1 MMRYLKRVVLYRI
14 VMVLSVFIIGC
25 DKSSDTSEKPKED
38 SKEAQ
43 IKKSFAKTLDMYP
56 TENLEDFYD
65 KEGYRDGE
73 FKKDDK
79 GTWLIRSEIVKQPKG
94 KVMKTRGMQLY
105 INRNTKTAKG
115 FFVLKE
121 ISENNNRVNKDKEE
135 KYEVKMVGNKIIPT
149 EQINDEK
156 IKKEIE
162 NFKFF
167 VQYGNFKNF
176 EKYNNGEFS
185 YNHEAPIYSAKY
197 QLHNDDY
204 NVRQLRKRYEIS
216 TKEAPKLLLKGGGD
230 LKDSSVGQ
238 NDIEFTFVER
248 KGENIY
254 FNDSVEFIPSK

>member
-1 MMRYLKRVVLYRI
+1 MWTIYTDFAKSNKSDELDDEG
-14 VMVLSVFIIGC
+14 MVLN
-25 DKSSDTSEKPKED
+25 
-38 SKEAQ
+38 
-43 IKKSFAKTLDMYP
+43 LD
-56 TENLEDFYD
+56 
-65 KEGYRDGE
+65 
-73 FKKDDK
+73 
-79 GTWLIRSEIVKQPKG
+79 
-94 KVMKTRGMQLY
+94 
-105 INRNTKTAKG
+105 RNTRTAKG
-115 FFVLKE
+115 YYFVKKFYE
-121 ISENNNRVNKDKEE
+121 KDKFSDRKNYKVEM
-135 KYEVKMVGNKIIPT
+135 KNNKIILLDKV
-149 EQINDEK
+149 NDPNL
-156 IKKEIE
+156 KERIE

-185 YNHEAPIYSAKY
+185 YNPEAPIYSAKY

>member
-1 MMRYLKRVVLYRI
+1 MRYLKRVVLYII

-156 IKKEIE
+156 IKEIE

-185 YNHEAPIYSAKY
+185 YNPEAPIYSAKY

-204 NVRQLRKRYEIS
+204 NVRQLRKRYDIS
-216 TKEAPKLLLKGGGD
+216 TKETPKLLLKGGGD
-230 LKDSSVGQ
+230 LKNSSVGQ

>member
-1 MMRYLKRVVLYRI
+1 MRYLKRVVLYII
-14 VMVLSVFIIGC
+14 VMILSVFIIGC
-25 DKSSDTSEKPKED
+25 NKSSDTSEKPKED

-79 GTWLIRSEIVKQPKG
+79 GTWLIRSEIVKQPKD

-121 ISENNNRVNKDKEE
+121 ISEKNNHVNKDKEE

-176 EKYNNGEFS
+176 EKYKNGEFS
-185 YNHEAPIYSAKY
+185 YNPEAPIYSAKY

-204 NVRQLRKRYEIS
+204 NVRQLRKRYDIS

>member
-1 MMRYLKRVVLYRI
+1 MEYLKRLALLI
-14 VMVLSVFIIGC
+14 SVIILTIFIMGC
-25 DKSSDTSEKPKED
+25 DSQSDTAENPKEG

-43 IKKSFAKTLDMYP
+43 IKKSFSKTLDMYP
-56 TENLEDFYD
+56 IKNLEDFYG

-105 INRNTKTAKG
+105 INRNTETAKG

-167 VQYGNFKNF
+167 AQYGNFKNF

-185 YNHEAPIYSAKY
+185 YNPEAPIYSAKY

-204 NVRQLRKRYEIS
+204 NVRQLRKRYDIS
-216 TKEAPKLLLKGGGD
+216 TKETPKLLLKGGGD
-230 LKDSSVGQ
+230 LKNSSVGQ

>member
-1 MMRYLKRVVLYRI
+1 MEYLKRLALLI
-14 VMVLSVFIIGC
+14 SVIILTIFIMGC
-25 DKSSDTSEKPKED
+25 DSQRDTAENPKEG

-43 IKKSFAKTLDMYP
+43 IKKSFSKTLDMYP
-56 TENLEDFYD
+56 IKNLEDFYG

-105 INRNTKTAKG
+105 INRNTETAKG

-185 YNHEAPIYSAKY
+185 YNPEAPIYSAKY

-204 NVRQLRKRYEIS
+204 NVRQLRKRYDIS
-216 TKEAPKLLLKGGGD
+216 TKETPKLLLKGGGD
-230 LKDSSVGQ
+230 LKNSSVGQ

>member
-1 MMRYLKRVVLYRI
+1 MGYLKRFALYISILILIVVI
-14 VMVLSVFIIGC
+14 AGC
-25 DKSSDTSEKPKED
+25 GKGNETKED
-38 SKEAQ
+38 SKEQQ
-43 IKKSFAKTLDMYP
+43 IKKSFSKTLDMYP

-156 IKKEIE
+156 
-162 NFKFF
+162 
-167 VQYGNFKNF
+167 
-176 EKYNNGEFS
+176 
-185 YNHEAPIYSAKY
+185 
-197 QLHNDDY
+197 
-204 NVRQLRKRYEIS
+204 
-216 TKEAPKLLLKGGGD
+216 
-230 LKDSSVGQ
+230 
-238 NDIEFTFVER
+238 
-248 KGENIY
+248 
-254 FNDSVEFIPSK
+254 

>member
-56 TENLEDFYD
+56 IENLEDFYD

-156 IKKEIE
+156 IKKKLKTSSFLCNMETLKIS
-162 NFKFF
+162 
-167 VQYGNFKNF
+167 KNTTMVSF
-176 EKYNNGEFS
+176 
-185 YNHEAPIYSAKY
+185 HI
-197 QLHNDDY
+197 
-204 NVRQLRKRYEIS
+204 I
-216 TKEAPKLLLKGGGD
+216 LKHQSIR
-230 LKDSSVGQ
+230 L
-238 NDIEFTFVER
+238 
-248 KGENIY
+248 NINY
-254 FNDSVEFIPSK
+254 TTMITM

>member
-156 IKKEIE
+156 IKKKLKTSSFLCNMETLKIS
-162 NFKFF
+162 
-167 VQYGNFKNF
+167 KNTTMVSF
-176 EKYNNGEFS
+176 
-185 YNHEAPIYSAKY
+185 HI
-197 QLHNDDY
+197 
-204 NVRQLRKRYEIS
+204 I
-216 TKEAPKLLLKGGGD
+216 LKHQSIR
-230 LKDSSVGQ
+230 L
-238 NDIEFTFVER
+238 
-248 KGENIY
+248 NINY
-254 FNDSVEFIPSK
+254 TTMITM

>member
-1 MMRYLKRVVLYRI
+1 MEYLKRLALLI
-14 VMVLSVFIIGC
+14 SVIILTIFIMGC
-25 DKSSDTSEKPKED
+25 DSQSDTAENPKEG

-43 IKKSFAKTLDMYP
+43 IKKSFSKTLDMYP
-56 TENLEDFYD
+56 IKNLEDFYD

-105 INRNTKTAKG
+105 INRNTETAKG

-135 KYEVKMVGNKIIPT
+135 KYEVKMVENKIIPT

-185 YNHEAPIYSAKY
+185 YNPEAPIYSAKY

-204 NVRQLRKRYEIS
+204 NVRQLRKRYDIS
-216 TKEAPKLLLKGGGD
+216 TKETPKLLLKGGGD
-230 LKDSSVGQ
+230 LKNSSVGQ

>member
-1 MMRYLKRVVLYRI
+1 MEYLKRLALLI
-14 VMVLSVFIIGC
+14 SVIILTIFIMGC
-25 DKSSDTSEKPKED
+25 DSQSDTAENPKEG

-43 IKKSFAKTLDMYP
+43 IKKSFSKTLDMYP
-56 TENLEDFYD
+56 IKNLEDFYG

-105 INRNTKTAKG
+105 INRNTETAKG

-185 YNHEAPIYSAKY
+185 YNTEAPIYSAKY

-204 NVRQLRKRYEIS
+204 NVRQLRKRYDIS
-216 TKEAPKLLLKGGGD
+216 TKETPKLLLKGGGD
-230 LKDSSVGQ
+230 LKNSSVGQ

>member
-1 MMRYLKRVVLYRI
+1 
-14 VMVLSVFIIGC
+14 
-25 DKSSDTSEKPKED
+25 
-38 SKEAQ
+38 
-43 IKKSFAKTLDMYP
+43 
-56 TENLEDFYD
+56 
-65 KEGYRDGE
+65 
-73 FKKDDK
+73 
-79 GTWLIRSEIVKQPKG
+79 EIVKQPKG

-105 INRNTKTAKG
+105 INRNTETAKG

-185 YNHEAPIYSAKY
+185 YNPEAPIYSAKY

-204 NVRQLRKRYEIS
+204 NVRQLRKRYDIS
-216 TKEAPKLLLKGGGD
+216 TKETPKLLLKGGGD
-230 LKDSSVGQ
+230 LKNSSVGQ